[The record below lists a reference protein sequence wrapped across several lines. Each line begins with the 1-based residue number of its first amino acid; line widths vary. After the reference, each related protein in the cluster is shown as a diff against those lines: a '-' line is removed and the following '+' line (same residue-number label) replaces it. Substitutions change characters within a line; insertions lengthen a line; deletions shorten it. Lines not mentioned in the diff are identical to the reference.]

1 MTRLDNDTKPSV
13 PALEEMGD
21 FFSRRIEIYEEHML
35 REVEGCREG
44 YALMARLLSDSAK
57 DLLDIG
63 CGTGLELDAIFM
75 KLPELRVTGID
86 LSQDM
91 LDRLRGKHPGRA
103 LTLIQGS
110 YIGRDFGTARF
121 DAAVSFQTLHHLTR
135 AVKTDVYRSLYRAL
149 RPGGVYIE
157 ADYMAPDQAFEDYH
171 FERFRQLRAQQRLP
185 DGLYHYDTPCTIDN
199 QRTML
204 KRAGFVSTKKVWQSG
219 NTVIMTAVKAR

>member
-1 MTRLDNDTKPSV
+1 MTGPDNDTKPGA
-13 PALEEMGD
+13 PHLEEMGA
-21 FFSRRIEIYEEHML
+21 FFSRRVEMYEEHML

-44 YALMARLLSDSAK
+44 YARMAEMVPDSAR

-75 KLPELRVTGID
+75 KLPGLRVTGID
-86 LSQDM
+86 LSQEM
-91 LDRLRGKHPGRA
+91 LNRLRSKHPGRS

-110 YIGRDFGTARF
+110 YIGRDFGTVRF
-121 DAAVSFQTLHHLTR
+121 DAAVSFQTLHHLTH
-135 AVKTDVYRSLYRAL
+135 AVKTDVYRSLHRAL

-171 FERFRQLRAQQRLP
+171 FERFRQLCARQRLP

-199 QRTML
+199 QRAML
-204 KRAGFVSTKKVWQSG
+204 ERAGFVSVKKVWQMG
-219 NTVIMTAVKAR
+219 NTVIMTAKKA